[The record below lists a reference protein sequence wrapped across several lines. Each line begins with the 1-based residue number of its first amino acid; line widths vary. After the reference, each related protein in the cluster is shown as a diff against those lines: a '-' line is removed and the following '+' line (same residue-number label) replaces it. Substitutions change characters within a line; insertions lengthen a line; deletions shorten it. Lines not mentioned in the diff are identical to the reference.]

1 MILSRVARKR
11 KTRLA
16 RAVRDKPAQR
26 PECLWACED
35 AAGILELMIHGME
48 MCSRMDAVEKE
59 KFPRKQMELQRM
71 QLHRSLSKTPG
82 ESSKGLQFSQ
92 TTIES
97 GAMHTLFFR
106 ANMAAVG
113 KARFPVHG
121 AFQSGIM
128 RSGMFAGRTWRPVIP
143 WCKCRENPRARN
155 QRKCALRMVP
165 ILDADRSEDPPGNK
179 A

>member
-1 MILSRVARKR
+1 MLQYALLRHAGISRALPPLHRTAALSR
-11 KTRLA
+11 
-16 RAVRDKPAQR
+16 RAEGYK
-26 PECLWACED
+26 
-35 AAGILELMIHGME
+35 G
-48 MCSRMDAVEKE
+48 SRMDAVEKE

-165 ILDADRSEDPPGNK
+165 IPDADRSEDPPGNK